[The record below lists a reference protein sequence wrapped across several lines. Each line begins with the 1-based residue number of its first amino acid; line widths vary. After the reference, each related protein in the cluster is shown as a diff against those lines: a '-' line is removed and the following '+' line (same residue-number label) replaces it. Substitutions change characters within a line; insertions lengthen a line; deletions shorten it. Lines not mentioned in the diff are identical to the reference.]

1 MHRKPQGCERTQRKT
16 MRCITSQRKRSNER
30 KIRRKRRRTTTSII
44 ILPFAPANP
53 LPPSV
58 KTSWA
63 ITVERKNIDTPIP
76 PRSANTPVAGK
87 MIMPSIRN
95 YSLKWTME
103 RMKGRNVQETP
114 SSMFNRHPSNTA
126 GMARNAVFRW
136 YGDLKTTSS

>member
-1 MHRKPQGCERTQRKT
+1 MSYEYGIRER
-16 MRCITSQRKRSNER
+16 ER
-30 KIRRKRRRTTTSII
+30 ERRRKEERIQKHGHTTTSII

-76 PRSANTPVAGK
+76 PRFANTPVAGK
-87 MIMPSIRN
+87 MIMPSIQIQR
-95 YSLKWTME
+95 MDDREDE
-103 RMKGRNVQETP
+103 RTDVQETP

-136 YGDLKTTSS
+136 CGDLEMTSS